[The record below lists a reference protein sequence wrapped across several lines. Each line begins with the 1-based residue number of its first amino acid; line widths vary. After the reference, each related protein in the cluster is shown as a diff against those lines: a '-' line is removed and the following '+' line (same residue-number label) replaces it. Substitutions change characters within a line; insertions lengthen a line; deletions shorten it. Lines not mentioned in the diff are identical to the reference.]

1 MEKEEIGGES
11 IIDGR
16 RNRLDIGKELD
27 KIGDAIKK
35 EVRSFELQENKL
47 NQLETNDR
55 AKRTQKSILLINHIN
70 RMRMRKLHKQQTLLY
85 DEYLKYKLIK

>member
-70 RMRMRKLHKQQTLLY
+70 RMRKLHKQQTLLY

>member
-1 MEKEEIGGES
+1 MEKEEIDGES
-11 IIDGR
+11 IIEER

-27 KIGDAIKK
+27 EIGDAIKK
-35 EVRSFELQENKL
+35 EIRSFESQEKNL

-55 AKRTQKSILLINHIN
+55 AKRTKKSILLINHIN
-70 RMRMRKLHKQQTLLY
+70 RMRTLHKQQTLLY